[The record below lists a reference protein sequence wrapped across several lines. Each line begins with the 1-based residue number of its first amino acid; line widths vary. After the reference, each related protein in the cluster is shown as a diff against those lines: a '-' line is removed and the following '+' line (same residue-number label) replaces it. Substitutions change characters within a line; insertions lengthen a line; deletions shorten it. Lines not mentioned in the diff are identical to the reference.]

1 MPYVIVGDGAFGLKE
16 HTIKSY
22 PAETAAIWSGGFGDL
37 DLDNC
42 CGILGKRFR
51 ILDKRMNLSADKCT
65 NITNVCIVLK
75 R

>member
-1 MPYVIVGDGAFGLKE
+1 MKPYTLQKPRQFGAGVL
-16 HTIKSY
+16 
-22 PAETAAIWSGGFGDL
+22 GDL

-51 ILDKRMNLSADKCT
+51 IPDKRMNLSADKCT
-65 NITNVCIVLK
+65 NITNACVALN